1 MNIEINW
8 DEVNDDIVA
17 ITVTDRN
24 TLIGWSSVPR
34 WNEDVGV
41 WLASNGRGAIKLH
54 EIPQW
59 AKLSPKES
67 LQLRPAEPR
76 FRRGGTGQTIIDTL
90 SREEVLIAGM
100 VSADKGKLVDFLNRV
115 DREGR

>member
-8 DEVNDDIVA
+8 DEVDYQVVA
-17 ITVTDRN
+17 ITINGKN

-34 WNEDVGV
+34 WNEDKGA
-41 WLASNGRGAIKLH
+41 WQASDGRGAIKLH

-59 AKLSPKES
+59 AKLTPKES
-67 LQLRPAEPR
+67 LKLRPAEPR
-76 FRRGGTGQTIIDTL
+76 FRGGGTGQTIIDTL
-90 SREEVLIAGM
+90 SGEDMDVAGLNSTDRRHLI
-100 VSADKGKLVDFLNRV
+100 DLLNRV